1 MPLTRK
7 VTFRRMLQRGCRVQ
21 IPKMIRWEF
30 KLEPGQVFKVGFSVP
45 NKFKGW
51 QFFYAKWVGMGVTL

>member
-1 MPLTRK
+1 
-7 VTFRRMLQRGCRVQ
+7 
-21 IPKMIRWEF
+21 MIRWEF

-51 QFFYAKWVGMGVTL
+51 HFLRKMGKMGVTLF